1 MPVFAPEP
9 EVAAKISI
17 LPPEASLQF
26 WIAGLSNNSIV
37 AGLTKILCA
46 GAYETALPPFV
57 FISRNET
64 EHSKGIV
71 I

>member
-37 AGLTKILCA
+37 AGFGNQCYSSTKIQIVA
-46 GAYETALPPFV
+46 GVLNTCP
-57 FISRNET
+57 
-64 EHSKGIV
+64 HK
-71 I
+71 